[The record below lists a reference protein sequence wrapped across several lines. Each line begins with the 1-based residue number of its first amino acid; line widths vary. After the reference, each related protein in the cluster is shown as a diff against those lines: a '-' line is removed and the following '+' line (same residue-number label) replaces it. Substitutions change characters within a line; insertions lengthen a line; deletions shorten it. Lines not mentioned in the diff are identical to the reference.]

1 VRAEPRYVPSG
12 TLTAS
17 ACGGGRALVHRLIE
31 AQAQLNPHALAAT
44 DHRTRL
50 TYGELNRRANQLARA
65 LAAVGARPEE
75 LVAIL
80 ADRSLEMLVAFLG
93 ILKSGAAAVLLDPS
107 HPDARLRRIM
117 DTIQPLALVTLERHR
132 DRISKIPAI
141 MLDSG
146 WPAIR
151 ANRSENLEV
160 AVHPDNLAY
169 VVHTSGSTGEPKRVG
184 VLHRSIMHSVWTHQ
198 IGHQITPEDRGA
210 WLAPPG
216 SSAAVGELWPYLS
229 AGASVHAAQ
238 PGIMSDAEC
247 LRDWLIE
254 YRITK
259 TFLSMPLAEQMF
271 ALSWPEGCSLRLVTV
286 GSDTVRQWANEMLP
300 FEVAVSCGS
309 AEANGVTSSLMP
321 WKDRLTNRTATSADR
336 SGLPPV
342 GRPWPDVQIY
352 LLDGQFRPVPP
363 GDIGEMYIDSPEL
376 ARGYLGAPAVTA
388 NRFVPNPFGSPSG
401 RLYRTGDLA
410 LRRPDGHIVH
420 CGRADNEI
428 KIRGFR
434 VSPAEI
440 EVELLKLPGIR
451 DAAVV
456 AIEGRD
462 RRLAAYIVGSTSQ
475 SAASLREYLSA
486 RLPAQMVPA
495 MFVFID
501 RMPLT
506 PNGKVDRNALPEPVW
521 TPQTGSRTTAGELEA
536 RIATSF
542 AEILTCGAVGADD
555 NFFDLGGDSLSA
567 SRLARLLRIS
577 LQIQLPL
584 RAVVRNPTPAALATY
599 VRARYPAIEDG

>member
-1 VRAEPRYVPSG
+1 MRAQSRYVPSG
-12 TLTAS
+12 TLSAS
-17 ACGGGRALVHRLIE
+17 ARAGGCALVHRLIE
-31 AQAQLNPHALAAT
+31 AQAQLNPHALAVT

-65 LAAVGARPEE
+65 LVTAGARPEE

-107 HPDARLRRIM
+107 HPDARLCRIT
-117 DTIQPLALVTLERHR
+117 DTIGPLALVTLECHR
-132 DRISKIPAI
+132 DRISKIPTI

-146 WPAIR
+146 CPAIR
-151 ANRSENLEV
+151 ANRTENLEV
-160 AVHPDNLAY
+160 VVHPDNLAY

-198 IGHQITPEDRGA
+198 VGHQITAEDRGA

-238 PGIMSDAEC
+238 PGVVSDAEG

-259 TFLSMPLAEQMF
+259 TFFSMPLAEQMF
-271 ALSWPEGCSLRLVTV
+271 ALSWPGDCPLRLVTI
-286 GSDTVRQWANEMLP
+286 GSDTVRQWADESLP

-309 AEANGVTSSLMP
+309 AEANGVTSSLVP
-321 WKDRLTNRTATSADR
+321 WKDRLTSRTATTADR

-342 GRPWPDVQIY
+342 GRPWPDVQIH
-352 LLDGQFRPVPP
+352 LLDSQFRPVPP

-376 ARGYLGAPAVTA
+376 ARGYLSAPAVTA
-388 NRFVPNPFGSPSG
+388 DRFVPNPFGSPSG

-462 RRLAAYIVGSTSQ
+462 RRLVAYIVGPTSL
-475 SAASLREYLSA
+475 SAADLREHLAA

-495 MFVFID
+495 AFVSID

-506 PNGKVDRNALPEPVW
+506 LNGKVDRNALPEPVW
-521 TPQTGSRTTAGELEA
+521 APQTECRAIAGELEA
-536 RIATSF
+536 RVAASF
-542 AEILTCGAVGADD
+542 AEILACDAVGADG

-567 SRLARLLRIS
+567 SRLARLLRIR
-577 LQIQLPL
+577 LQIELPL

-599 VRARYPAIEDG
+599 VRGRYPAIEDG